1 MKGGY
6 FFMKILLL
14 YPTYP
19 ETFWSY
25 NYALKFISKKASL
38 PPLGLLTVA
47 ALLPVDW
54 EKKLVD
60 LSAGDKLQDQDI
72 KWADYVFIGA
82 MSIQR
87 KSARELIDRCK
98 RLGAT
103 IVAGGPLFTTSYQ
116 DFRDVDYLVLN
127 EAEVTLPVFLNDL
140 QNGKTNRIYTSS
152 NKADMLNSPIPA
164 WELIDNLNKY
174 NSLCLQYSRGCPFN
188 CDFCDVTLLFGH
200 KVRTKSREQLL
211 KELDKLYQLG
221 WREGIFIVDDNF
233 IANKRKLREE
243 VLPAMIRWNKGKNGC
258 FSFGTQASINLADE
272 EDIMSM
278 MVEAGFDSVFIGI
291 ETPNEESLEECHKN
305 QNRNRNLIQSIH
317 KVQQYGMQVTGGFI
331 VGFDHD
337 PPDIFEKMINFIQ
350 NSGIVTAM
358 VGLLNAPI
366 GTKLYHRLVKENR
379 FLKYP
384 SGSNTDFSINF
395 IPKMKYND
403 LLKGYQKIMKTIYS
417 PRYYYSRVLSLLKN
431 LNIEHFKS
439 KTNRFRWIYLIAFFK
454 SIWYLG
460 IIERGRIYYWKVF
473 FWTLFHRPKLFPA
486 AITYSIT
493 GFHFRKIFNIKNI
506 QTE

>member
-1 MKGGY
+1 
-6 FFMKILLL
+6 MKILMV

-47 ALLPVDW
+47 ALLPIDW

-60 LSAGDKLQDQDI
+60 LSAGDMLQDQDI

-87 KSARELIDRCK
+87 KSARELINRCK
-98 RLGAT
+98 ELGASV
-103 IVAGGPLFTTSYQ
+103 VAGGPLFTASSQ
-116 DFRDVDYLVLN
+116 DFKDVDYLVLN
-127 EAEVTLPVFLNDL
+127 EAEVTLPKFLNDL
-140 QNGKTNRIYTSS
+140 QNGSMKRIYASDK
-152 NKADMLNSPIPA
+152 KADMLNSPVPA
-164 WELIDNLNKY
+164 WELIDNLHKY

-200 KVRTKSREQLL
+200 KIRTKSQEQLL

-221 WREGIFIVDDNF
+221 WREGVFIVDDNF
-233 IANKRKLREE
+233 IANKRKLREKI
-243 VLPAMIRWNKGKNGC
+243 LPAMIKWNKEKNSC
-258 FSFGTQASINLADE
+258 FSFGTQASINIAE
-272 EDIMSM
+272 ENKIMRM
-278 MVEAGFDSVFIGI
+278 MAEAGFDSVFIGI
-291 ETPNEESLEECHKN
+291 ETPHEESLEECHKN
-305 QNRNRNLIQSIH
+305 QNRNRDLIQSIH
-317 KVQQYGMQVTGGFI
+317 KVQEYGMQVTGGFI

-395 IPKMKYND
+395 IPKMKYD
-403 LLKGYQKIMKTIYS
+403 ELLKGYQTILKTIYS
-417 PRYYYSRVLSLLKN
+417 PRYYYNRVLSLLKT

-439 KTNRFRWIYLIAFFK
+439 KANRFRWIYLVAFLK

-473 FWTLFHRPKLFPA
+473 FWTLFHRPRLFPA

-493 GFHFRKIFNIKNI
+493 GFHFRKIFNKKN
-506 QTE
+506 

>member
-1 MKGGY
+1 
-6 FFMKILLL
+6 MKILMV
-14 YPTYP
+14 YPTYL

-60 LSAGDKLQDQDI
+60 LSAGDMLQDQDI

-87 KSARELIDRCK
+87 KSARELINRCK
-98 RLGAT
+98 ELGASV
-103 IVAGGPLFTTSYQ
+103 VAGGPLFTASSQ
-116 DFRDVDYLVLN
+116 DFKDVDYLVLN
-127 EAEVTLPVFLNDL
+127 EAEVTLPKFLNDL
-140 QNGKTNRIYTSS
+140 QNGSMKRIYASDK
-152 NKADMLNSPIPA
+152 KADMLNSPVPA
-164 WELIDNLNKY
+164 WELIDNLDKY

-200 KVRTKSREQLL
+200 KIRTKSQEQLL

-221 WREGIFIVDDNF
+221 WREGVFIVDDNF
-233 IANKRKLREE
+233 IANKRKLREKI
-243 VLPAMIRWNKGKNGC
+243 LPAMIKWNKEKNSC
-258 FSFGTQASINLADE
+258 FSFGTQASINIAE
-272 EDIMSM
+272 ENKIMRM
-278 MVEAGFDSVFIGI
+278 MAEAGFDSVFIGI
-291 ETPNEESLEECHKN
+291 ETPHEESLEECHKN
-305 QNRNRNLIQSIH
+305 QNRNRDLIQSIH
-317 KVQQYGMQVTGGFI
+317 KVQEYGMQVTGGFI

-395 IPKMKYND
+395 IPKMKYD
-403 LLKGYQKIMKTIYS
+403 ELLKGYQTILKTIYS
-417 PRYYYSRVLSLLKN
+417 PRYYYNRVLSLLKT

-439 KTNRFRWIYLIAFFK
+439 KTNRFRWIYLVAFLK

-473 FWTLFHRPKLFPA
+473 FWTLFHRPRLFPA

-493 GFHFRKIFNIKNI
+493 GFHFRKIFNKKN
-506 QTE
+506 

>member
-1 MKGGY
+1 
-6 FFMKILLL
+6 MKILLI
-14 YPTYP
+14 YPAYP

-25 NYALKFISKKASL
+25 NYALKFVSKKASL

-47 ALLPVDW
+47 ALLPAEW

-60 LSAGDKLQDQDI
+60 LSAGDRLKDQDI

-87 KSARELIDRCK
+87 ESAKELIERCK
-98 RLGAT
+98 ELGA
-103 IVAGGPLFTTSYQ
+103 IVVAGGPLFTASYQ
-116 DFRDVDYLVLN
+116 DFDRADYLVLN
-127 EAEVTLPVFLNDL
+127 EAEVTLPDFLRDL
-140 QNGKTNRIYTSS
+140 KNGNPKRVYTSKE
-152 NKADMLNSPIPA
+152 KADMENSPVPA
-164 WELIDNLNKY
+164 WELVGNLNKY

-200 KVRTKSREQLL
+200 KIRTKSQSQILQ
-211 KELDKLYQLG
+211 ELDKLYQLG
-221 WREGIFIVDDNF
+221 WREGVFIVDDNF
-233 IANKRKLREE
+233 IASKRKLREE
-243 VLPAMIRWNKGKNGC
+243 ILPAILEWNKEKNHC
-258 FSFGTQASINLADE
+258 FSFGTQASINIADE
-272 EDIMSM
+272 EDIMNM
-278 MVEAGFDSVFIGI
+278 MADAGFDSVFIGI
-291 ETPNEESLEECHKN
+291 ETPHEESLKECHKN
-305 QNRNRNLIQSIH
+305 QNRNRDLIQSIH
-317 KVQQYGMQVTGGFI
+317 KVQQYGITVTGGFI

-337 PPDIFEKMINFIQ
+337 PPGIFDEMINFIQ

-366 GTKLYHRLVKENR
+366 GTKLYHRLIKENR

-395 IPKMKYND
+395 IPKMKYHE
-403 LLKGYQKIMKTIYS
+403 LLKGYKKILTTIYS
-417 PRYYYSRVLSLLKN
+417 PRYYYNRILSLLRT
-431 LNIEHFKS
+431 LNVKQFKLRA
-439 KTNRFRWIYLIAFFK
+439 NRFRWVYLAALLK

-486 AITYSIT
+486 AITYAIT
-493 GFHFRKIFNIKNI
+493 GFHFRKIFNVGELLTE